1 MSETEPKPVV
11 KPPVEDPVVPIKEPI
26 QEPVVEV
33 VIDKDNLTISKKA
46 WNETQKTILA
56 LQKGKEEADAKAIET
71 ERLSVYS
78 ELMAINP
85 KLAKLNEKSSID
97 MLRGALQAAK
107 EIKEG
112 FPSLNNSKKGETKKA
127 SYGDHDS
134 MDYNFV
140 KKEYE
145 FK

>member
-1 MSETEPKPVV
+1 MSETEVKPVV

-26 QEPVVEV
+26 KEPIVEV

-112 FPSLNNSKKGETKKA
+112 FPSLNNSKKGESKKA

-134 MDYNFV
+134 MKYDFV